1 MRAVFFPL
9 ARGGPFSA
17 EIAALLCGSSVWLT
31 ARSEEEI
38 SRLSAALPQGAEFAG
53 GSVAGGTALAD
64 IAPAAVACAE
74 ALGGIDAVV
83 FAPALSSKEPLF
95 LDISPEDFTAHAA
108 ALNAFFEICKCALPY
123 MMGREAPVV
132 AAQLPASPANL
143 TERMYRAA
151 MESMLGDLA
160 AELGAWGVSVKKFY
174 G

>member
-1 MRAVFFPL
+1 MRCVFFPL
-9 ARGGPFSA
+9 AHGGPLPA
-17 EIAALLCGSSVWLT
+17 GMAALLCGSSVWLT
-31 ARSEEEI
+31 ARSEDEI
-38 SRLSAALPQGAEFAG
+38 SRLSETLPHDAEFAG
-53 GSVAGGTALAD
+53 GTVAGGAALAD

-83 FAPALSSKEPLF
+83 YAPALSSKEPLF

-123 MMGREAPVV
+123 MMGREAPIV
-132 AAQLPASPANL
+132 AVRLSAAPANL

-160 AELGAWGVSVKKFY
+160 AELGAWGVSVEKFY
-174 G
+174 D